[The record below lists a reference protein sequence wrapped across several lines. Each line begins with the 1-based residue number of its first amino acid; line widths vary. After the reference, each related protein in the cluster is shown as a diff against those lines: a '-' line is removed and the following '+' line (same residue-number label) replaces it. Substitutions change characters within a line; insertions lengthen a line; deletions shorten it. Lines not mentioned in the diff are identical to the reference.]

1 MFRTEHLEGR
11 SLYETDE
18 VVCMNVFGN
27 RKYSYNTNDFLS
39 QILLS
44 LVNGKDLIFPVEC
57 KFPDGTILTREDFIK
72 EVNEGIEQYRS
83 SRKRLGLSK

>member
-18 VVCMNVFGN
+18 VVCMNVFLN
-27 RKYSYNTNDFLS
+27 RKYTYDKNDFLS

-44 LVNGKDLIFPVEC
+44 LVNENSLIFPVEC
-57 KFPDGTILTREDFIK
+57 NLPDGTTLTSEDFTK
-72 EVNEGIEQYRS
+72 EVTEGLKQYRS